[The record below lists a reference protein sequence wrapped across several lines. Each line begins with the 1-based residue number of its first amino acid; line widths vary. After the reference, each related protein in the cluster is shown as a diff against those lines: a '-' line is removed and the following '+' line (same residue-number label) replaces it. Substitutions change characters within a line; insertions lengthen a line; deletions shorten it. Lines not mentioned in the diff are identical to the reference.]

1 MSSRPRLLYICFD
14 AVPSPKGASTHVSAF
29 VRTLAERYD
38 VTLLSLPLFP
48 GYLDDLPAR
57 HIIFPGNEDNY
68 LERALSFQEFI
79 WDHLEVERY
88 DFIHYRSMW
97 AALPVAEEAK
107 RNGARVLCEVNGVES
122 IELKYHYPALRARP
136 ELMAKL
142 RAQEQL
148 AFDSA
153 DHLITPSAVTEK
165 YIRKCGIA
173 AEKVTVISN
182 GVDTELFR
190 PSEVAKVNDPLTV
203 LYVGTLTPWQGA
215 DFLLDAF
222 RRAVTVTP
230 LRLQFLSPE
239 SGRWRAPLQKRIERY
254 GVGELVSFLPSTA
267 HGNAS
272 EIIATADICVAPL
285 MPTERNIV
293 QGCSP
298 LKLFEYMACARP
310 IIAADLPVVRE
321 IVRHEETALL
331 YKPNKASHLTEA
343 LLRLVGDI
351 ELRARLGNN
360 ARREVVAHF
369 TWERA
374 GELLLGVYREKLTV

>member
-1 MSSRPRLLYICFD
+1 M
-14 AVPSPKGASTHVSAF
+14 SAF
-29 VRTLAERYD
+29 VRTLAECYD
-38 VTLLSLPLFP
+38 VTLLSLPPFP
-48 GYLDDLPAR
+48 GYLDELPAR
-57 HIIFPGNEDNY
+57 HIIFPGTEENY
-68 LERALSFQEFI
+68 LERALAFQEYI
-79 WDHLEVERY
+79 WDHLEVEQY

-97 AALPVAEEAK
+97 AALPVVEEAK

-153 DHLITPSAVTEK
+153 DHIITPSAVTAK
-165 YIRKCGIA
+165 YLGKCGIT
-173 AEKVTVISN
+173 AEKITVIAN
-182 GVDTELFR
+182 GVDTELFQ
-190 PSEVAKVNDPLTV
+190 PAEVAKVNEPLTV

-215 DFLLDAF
+215 EFLLDAF
-222 RRAVTVTP
+222 RRAVAITP
-230 LRLQFLSPE
+230 LQLLFLSPE

-254 GVGELVSFLPSTA
+254 GVREMVTFLPSTA
-267 HGNAS
+267 HNSAG
-272 EIIATADICVAPL
+272 EIIAAADICVAPL

-331 YKPNKASHLTEA
+331 YKPNKASHLTAA
-343 LLRLVGDI
+343 LLRLGGDA
-351 ELRARLGNN
+351 ELCARLGNT
-360 ARREVVAHF
+360 ARKEVVERF

-374 GELLLGVYREKLTV
+374 GELLLGVYREILHG